1 VGDSA
6 HPGETK
12 VQLLGRPA
20 VDRLSLAMSTPL
32 PGRRESATPPAW
44 DVTRVLLAVVAI
56 GGLMAATFWV
66 LRPFLPALIWA
77 AMIVIATWPVMRTVQ
92 ARLWGRRG
100 LAVAVMTAA
109 MVVIV
114 VAPIAVSVLVV
125 AEHAEDAVGWSKSLV
140 ASAIAGPPAWLSDVP
155 LVGTRLAAEWQAL
168 AAERPEDLVARVS
181 PYLTGI
187 GRWTVRQAGGLGLLL
202 VQLALIVVL
211 SALLYSRGDA
221 VAAGVRA
228 FARRLAGASG
238 DEVVVLSAQAIRA
251 VALGIVVTALV
262 QSGIGGIGLAIT
274 GVPYAAL
281 LSAVMFL
288 LAVAQ
293 VGTGPVLFG
302 AVIWLYWKDAT
313 LWAIVLL
320 VWSLVTVSLD
330 NVLRPM
336 LIKRGADL
344 PLILIFAGVLGG
356 LFAFGIIGLFV
367 GPVVLAVT
375 YTLLVAWVAQGDRPP
390 EGDRPPAS

>member
-1 VGDSA
+1 MPVRRENVA
-6 HPGETK
+6 
-12 VQLLGRPA
+12 
-20 VDRLSLAMSTPL
+20 PL
-32 PGRRESATPPAW
+32 PW

-56 GGLMAATFWV
+56 GGLIAATFWV

-77 AMIVIATWPVMRTVQ
+77 TMIVVATWPVMRSVQ
-92 ARLWGRRG
+92 GGLGGRRV

-114 VAPIAVSVLVV
+114 VGPIMVGIVV
-125 AEHAEDAVGWSKSLV
+125 VVGHSEDVVGWSKSLV
-140 ASAIAGPPAWLSDVP
+140 ASAIAGPPAWLGNLP
-155 LVGTRLAAEWQAL
+155 LVGTRLTAEWQAI
-168 AAERPEDLVARVS
+168 ASERPEDLAARVS
-181 PYLTGI
+181 PYLPDV
-187 GRWTVRQAGGLGLLL
+187 GRWIVGQAGSLGLLL
-202 VQLALIVVL
+202 IQLALTVVL
-211 SALLYSRGDA
+211 SALLYARGES
-221 VAAGVRA
+221 VATGVRA
-228 FARRLAGASG
+228 FARRLAGESG

-274 GVPYAAL
+274 GVPYAVL
-281 LSAVMFL
+281 LSVLMFL

-293 VGTGPVLFG
+293 IGAGPILFG
-302 AVIWLYWKDAT
+302 AVIWLYWKDET
-313 LWAIVLL
+313 LWAIVMLA
-320 VWSLVTVSLD
+320 WSIVTVSLD

-344 PLILIFAGVLGG
+344 PLVLIFAGVLGG

-375 YTLLVAWVAQGDRPP
+375 YTLLVAWVAQGD
-390 EGDRPPAS
+390 GAPPAVKP

>member
-1 VGDSA
+1 
-6 HPGETK
+6 
-12 VQLLGRPA
+12 
-20 VDRLSLAMSTPL
+20 
-32 PGRRESATPPAW
+32 
-44 DVTRVLLAVVAI
+44 VVSI
-56 GGLMAATFWV
+56 GGLIAATFWV

-77 AMIVIATWPVMRTVQ
+77 AMIVIATWPVMRMVQ
-92 ARLWGRRG
+92 AHLWGRRG

-114 VAPIAVSVLVV
+114 VAPIAVSILVV
-125 AEHAEDAVGWSKSLV
+125 VEHAADAVGWSKSLV
-140 ASAIAGPPAWLSDVP
+140 ASAIAGPPPWLGDLP
-155 LVGTRLAAEWQAL
+155 LIGQRLTAEWQAL

-181 PYLTGI
+181 PYLTRI
-187 GRWTVRQAGGLGLLL
+187 GHWIVRQAGGLGLLL

-221 VAAGVRA
+221 LAAGVRA

-293 VGTGPVLFG
+293 IGTGPVLFG

-313 LWAIVLL
+313 LWAAVLL
-320 VWSLVTVSLD
+320 AWSLVTISLD
-330 NVLRPM
+330 NILRPM

-344 PLILIFAGVLGG
+344 PLVLIFAGVIGG

-375 YTLLVAWVAQGDRPP
+375 YTLLVAWVAEGDQPP